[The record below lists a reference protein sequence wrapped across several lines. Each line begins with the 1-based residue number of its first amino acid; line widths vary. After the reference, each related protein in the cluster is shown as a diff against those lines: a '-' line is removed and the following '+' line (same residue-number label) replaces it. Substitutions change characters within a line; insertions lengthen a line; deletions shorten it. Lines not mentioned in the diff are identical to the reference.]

1 MLTICQRICSF
12 FVLAAAMLTL
22 QSFAVQAATGGHIAA
37 VVNDEAISFNEL
49 DARLKLVMES
59 SGIKDTPETRK
70 RLADQMISV
79 LVDETIRLQE
89 AKNLELEVTDEEIQQ
104 GIGALAAQ
112 NKMDPDQLVGMFQA
126 RGIKISTLKS
136 QIKSQIAWTKV
147 IGRKIRP
154 QIDITERDINAELE
168 RMKAAIGKTQF
179 LVSEIYL
186 PVEKQEEDKK
196 VKQTALHIKR
206 QATENP
212 NSFPQLARQFS
223 RAAGAEKGGDIGW
236 IQQGQ
241 LQEAMN
247 AALTNLTA
255 GQISPPVRSLTGFH
269 IYFMR
274 DKKVFGEADI
284 PSEDQILEGLGMRR
298 LERLQDQYFMDLK
311 AASYVDVRL

>member
-1 MLTICQRICSF
+1 M
-12 FVLAAAMLTL
+12 AA
-22 QSFAVQAATGGHIAA
+22 SGGRIAA

-59 SGIKDTPETRK
+59 SGMQDTPETRK

-89 AKNLELEVTDEEIQQ
+89 AKNLELEITEDEINQ
-104 GIGALAAQ
+104 GVAALAAQ
-112 NKMDPDQLVGMFQA
+112 NQMPPDQLTGMLEA
-126 RGIKISTLKS
+126 RGIKMSTLYK

-147 IGRKIRP
+147 ISRKIRP
-154 QIDITERDINAELE
+154 QIDITDRDINAELE
-168 RMKAAIGKTQF
+168 RMKASVGKTQF

-186 PVEKQEEDKK
+186 PVDKQEEDKK
-196 VKQTALHIKR
+196 VRQTALEIKR
-206 QATENP
+206 QAAENP

-247 AALTNLTA
+247 AALTNLNA
-255 GQISPPVRSLTGFH
+255 GQISQPVRSLTGYH

-274 DKKVFGEADI
+274 NKKVFNEADI

-298 LERLQDQYFMDLK
+298 LERLQNRYFMDLK
-311 AASYVDVRL
+311 AASYVDVRLWLTTSPPL

>member
-1 MLTICQRICSF
+1 MFITSQRIFSF
-12 FVLAAAMLTL
+12 FVFAIVLLVLHSTGAIAA
-22 QSFAVQAATGGHIAA
+22 SGGRIAA

-59 SGIKDTPETRK
+59 SGMQDTAQTRK
-70 RLADQMISV
+70 RLADQMIAV

-89 AKNLELEVTDEEIQQ
+89 AKNLELEVTKDEINQ
-104 GIGALAAQ
+104 GVAALASQ
-112 NKMDPDQLVGMFQA
+112 NQMPPDQLVGMLEA
-126 RGIKISTLKS
+126 RGIKMSTLYK

-154 QIDITERDINAELE
+154 QIEITDRDINAELE
-168 RMKAAIGKTQF
+168 RMKASVGKTQF

-186 PVEKQEEDKK
+186 PVDKQEEDKK
-196 VKQTALHIKR
+196 VRQTALEIKR
-206 QATENP
+206 QAAENP
-212 NSFPQLARQFS
+212 NSFSQLARQFS

-247 AALTNLTA
+247 AALTNLEA
-255 GQISPPVRSLTGFH
+255 GQISQPVRSLTGYH

-274 DKKVFGEADI
+274 NKKVFNEADI

-298 LERLQDQYFMDLK
+298 LERLQNRYFMDLK

>member
-1 MLTICQRICSF
+1 MFIISQRICSF
-12 FVLAAAMLTL
+12 FVCAVALLALYSAPAMAA
-22 QSFAVQAATGGHIAA
+22 SGGRIAA

-59 SGIKDTPETRK
+59 SGMQDTPETRK

-89 AKNLELEVTDEEIQQ
+89 AKNLELEITEDEINQ
-104 GIGALAAQ
+104 GVAALAAQ
-112 NKMDPDQLVGMFQA
+112 NQMPPDQLTGMLEA
-126 RGIKISTLKS
+126 RGIKMSTLYK

-147 IGRKIRP
+147 ISRKIRP
-154 QIDITERDINAELE
+154 QIDITDRDINAELE
-168 RMKAAIGKTQF
+168 RMKASVGKTQF

-186 PVEKQEEDKK
+186 PVDKQEEDKK
-196 VKQTALHIKR
+196 VRQTALEIKR
-206 QATENP
+206 QAAENP

-247 AALTNLTA
+247 AALTNLNA
-255 GQISPPVRSLTGFH
+255 GQISQPVRSLTGYH

-274 DKKVFGEADI
+274 NKKVFNEADI

-298 LERLQDQYFMDLK
+298 LERLQNRYFMDLK